1 MIPMRPRMMIAAL
14 GLALAPAAPAALAQG
29 TTPPRAAAQATPRP
43 AAELAFASPEDGF
56 VALAAA
62 IAAHD
67 EARLLRILGTAGREL
82 MLSGDRVA
90 DRAARDA
97 FTAEYQQRQ
106 SIERI
111 PPNRAML
118 LLGSNAWPLPVP
130 MVEREGAWRFDARA
144 GAQELIDRRV
154 GRNELNAIASLR
166 AIVAAQFEYAAS
178 AGRQGPW
185 RAYAR
190 RFFSTPDQ
198 RDGLYWASAEGEA
211 ESPLGP
217 LAAQAAQGD
226 YGGEYGRGGR
236 DGSPRAFHGYFFRM
250 LEAQGASAPGGAR
263 DYMFDG
269 RMIGGFAVLAWPA
282 RYGASGIQSFIVSHS
297 GVVYQADLGPRTEER
312 VGRITEFD
320 PDEDWGVA
328 PP

>member
-1 MIPMRPRMMIAAL
+1 MALRPWVIIAAL
-14 GLALAPAAPAALAQG
+14 ALAAPVALGQEG
-29 TTPPRAAAQATPRP
+29 PPRAAATPRP
-43 AAELAFASPEDGF
+43 AAGLAFASPVDGF
-56 VALAAA
+56 AALATA

-67 EARLLRILGTAGREL
+67 EARLLRILGPAGREL
-82 MLSGDRVA
+82 VLTGDRLA
-90 DRAARDA
+90 DRGARDG
-97 FTAEYQQRQ
+97 FTAAYRSRQ

-118 LLGSNAWPLPVP
+118 LLGADGWPLPIA
-130 MVEREGAWRFDARA
+130 MVERDGGWRFDARGA
-144 GAQELIDRRV
+144 AQEIIDREV
-154 GRNELNAIASLR
+154 GRNELNVIASLR

-190 RFFSTPDQ
+190 RFFSTPGQ

-217 LAAQAAQGD
+217 LAAQAAQG
-226 YGGEYGRGGR
+226 GARSGTQ
-236 DGSPRAFHGYFFRM
+236 DGTKRAFHGYFFRM

-263 DYMFDG
+263 DYLVDG

-282 RYGASGIQSFIVSHS
+282 GYGVSGIQSFIVSHG
-297 GVVYQADLGPRTEER
+297 GVVYQADLGVRTEER
-312 VGRITEFD
+312 AARIMAFD
-320 PDEDWGVA
+320 PDEDWSVA
-328 PP
+328 GP

>member
-1 MIPMRPRMMIAAL
+1 
-14 GLALAPAAPAALAQG
+14 
-29 TTPPRAAAQATPRP
+29 
-43 AAELAFASPEDGF
+43 
-56 VALAAA
+56 
-62 IAAHD
+62 
-67 EARLLRILGTAGREL
+67 EL

-190 RFFSTPDQ
+190 RFFSTPGQ
-198 RDGLYWASAEGEA
+198 RDGLYWASAEDEA

-217 LAAQAAQGD
+217 LAAQAAQL
-226 YGGEYGRGGR
+226 GERSRLR
-236 DGSPRAFHGYFFRM
+236 DGTPRAFHGYFFRM

-312 VGRITEFD
+312 VGRITAFD
-320 PDEDWGVA
+320 PDEDWDVS

>member
-1 MIPMRPRMMIAAL
+1 MALRPWVIIAAL
-14 GLALAPAAPAALAQG
+14 ALAAPVALAQEA
-29 TTPPRAAAQATPRP
+29 PPRAAATPRP
-43 AAELAFASPEDGF
+43 AAGLAFASPEDGF
-56 VALAAA
+56 AALATA

-67 EARLLRILGTAGREL
+67 EARLLRILGPAGREL
-82 MLSGDRVA
+82 VLTGDRVT
-90 DRAARDA
+90 DRGARDG
-97 FTAEYQQRQ
+97 FTAAYQSRQ

-118 LLGSNAWPLPVP
+118 LLGADGWPLPIA
-130 MVEREGAWRFDARA
+130 MVEREGGWRFDARGA
-144 GAQELIDRRV
+144 AQELIDREV
-154 GRNELNAIASLR
+154 GRNELNVIASLR

-190 RFFSTPDQ
+190 RFFSTPGQ

-217 LAAQAAQGD
+217 LAAQAAQDGARS
-226 YGGEYGRGGR
+226 GTR
-236 DGSPRAFHGYFFRM
+236 DGTKRAFHGYFFRM

-263 DYMFDG
+263 DYVVDG

-282 RYGASGIQSFIVSHS
+282 GYGVSGIQSFIVSHG
-297 GVVYQADLGPRTEER
+297 GVVYQADLGGRTEER
-312 VGRITEFD
+312 AGRIMAFD
-320 PDEDWGVA
+320 PDEDWSVA
-328 PP
+328 GP

>member
-1 MIPMRPRMMIAAL
+1 
-14 GLALAPAAPAALAQG
+14 
-29 TTPPRAAAQATPRP
+29 
-43 AAELAFASPEDGF
+43 LAFASPEDGF

-144 GAQELIDRRV
+144 GAVLARR
-154 GRNELNAIASLR
+154 RLR
-166 AIVAAQFEYAAS
+166 FGPLVLEETTIPHATPAAVAAALAEAVAARGLRDLPWT
-178 AGRQGPW
+178 AAARQVQ
-185 RAYAR
+185 AR
-190 RFFSTPDQ
+190 IGWLRQ
-198 RDGLYWASAEGEA
+198 VEGEA
-211 ESPLGP
+211 WPDLADTALGATVQDWLAPHLHGLSKLAELAGLGLTEILLHRLDWPQRQRLDTALPARLPLPAGRSAAIDYAREVPTLEARAQHLYGLAGLPP
-217 LAAQAAQGD
+217 LAEGRVKLQVALLSPAGRPIAVTGD
-226 YGGEYGRGGR
+226 LAGFWRGGWQ
-236 DGSPRAFHGYFFRM
+236 D
-250 LEAQGASAPGGAR
+250 AR
-263 DYMFDG
+263 KDMRG
-269 RMIGGFAVLAWPA
+269 RYPKHNWPEDPA
-282 RYGASGIQSFIVSHS
+282 RAEP
-297 GVVYQADLGPRTEER
+297 DPPRR
-312 VGRITEFD
+312 
-320 PDEDWGVA
+320 
-328 PP
+328 